1 MRRAV
6 LWAPLALF
14 AALLVLVGLG
24 LLKPA
29 DRAVRPAMTDKPLP
43 DFTLPAMLPG
53 KHGVSRTGFGGGQP
67 RLLNVFASWCV
78 PCRAEAP
85 ALTKL
90 AAAGVPID
98 AVAVNDTPAAVR
110 DFLARYGDPFQRIG
124 DDRQRRVQ
132 VALGS
137 AGVPVTFLIDGNG
150 RIVRQYVSN
159 LQDDQVADILAAWKA
174 AK

>member
-1 MRRAV
+1 MRRALV
-6 LWAPLALF
+6 WLPPALAAALF
-14 AALLVLVGLG
+14 ALIGFG
-24 LLKPA
+24 WLKPA
-29 DRAVRPAMTDKPLP
+29 DRAVRSAMTDKPLP

-53 KHGVSRTGFGGGQP
+53 KPGVSRTGFGGGEP
-67 RLLNVFASWCV
+67 RLVNVFASWCV
-78 PCRAEAP
+78 PCAAEAP

-98 AVAVNDTPAAVR
+98 AIAVNDTPAAVR
-110 DFLARYGDPFQRIG
+110 DFLARYGDPYQRIG

-137 AGVPVTFLIDGNG
+137 AGVPETFLIDGNG

-159 LQDDQVADILAAWKA
+159 LQDDQVADILAAWQA

>member
-24 LLKPA
+24 FLKPA

-43 DFTLPAMLPG
+43 DFILPAMLPG
-53 KHGVSRTGFGGGQP
+53 KPGVSSTGYGGGPP
-67 RLLNVFASWCV
+67 RRVNLFASWCV
-78 PCRAEAP
+78 PVG
-85 ALTKL
+85 
-90 AAAGVPID
+90 AAGFLFKSLPID
-98 AVAVNDTPAAVR
+98 AIAVNDLPDAVR
-110 DFLARYGDPFQRIG
+110 SFLAHYGDPYQRIG
-124 DDRQRRVQ
+124 DDRRGRVQ

-137 AGVPVTFLIDGNG
+137 AGVPETFLIDGRG

-159 LQDDQVADILAAWKA
+159 LQDDQVADILAAWRA